1 MLEAFLEQEPQYIAL
16 CISETWLTSEKLD
29 TLNISRFQIA
39 SSYSRAN
46 RKGGGVCIL
55 LREDIE
61 YKEEY
66 AITEM
71 SVEYI
76 IEACASSSIYVHSLQ
91 SEASHFQQMERSWFS
106 LVDGSMVP
114 CDLSCYGLSV
124 NITCA
129 IKVVISGQPLKCKF
143 TGAHIEKNHSQGRSL
158 KTIKES

>member
-76 IEACASSSIYVHSLQ
+76 IEACACELPKEKILLIAIYWNRKE
-91 SEASHFQQMERSWFS
+91 EA
-106 LVDGSMVP
+106 
-114 CDLSCYGLSV
+114 
-124 NITCA
+124 IIA
-129 IKVVISGQPLKCKF
+129 GQLYTYNPNNKLNK
-143 TGAHIEKNHSQGRSL
+143 L
-158 KTIKES
+158 LTIK